1 MGKIISSTILKKTI
15 KNLKKKN
22 LSLVVTNGCFDII
35 HPGHIKIFEESKKLG
50 DKLIV
55 LVNTDK
61 SIKKL
66 KGKTRPII
74 SLKSRLKI
82 LSSIEHIDYLVAFDQ
97 LTPVNLYNIIKP
109 NFLTKGSQY
118 KIKELAGEKIIKKN
132 NGKIKL
138 IKMISKF
145 STSNII
151 NKIKLS

>member
-1 MGKIISSTILKKTI
+1 MGKIISLTTLKKYI
-15 KNLKKKN
+15 KNFKKKN
-22 LSLVVTNGCFDII
+22 LLIVVTNGCFDII

-61 SIKKL
+61 SVKKL
-66 KGKTRPII
+66 KGETRPII

-97 LTPVNLYNIIKP
+97 PTPVNLYNIIKP
-109 NFLTKGSQY
+109 DFLTKGSQY